1 MRWFRCFAE
10 ENRWLSVLA
19 LCALIGVVLLAVGCR
34 TPRQAQRIHGET
46 DAAQALANTIKF
58 AAAAPAPPS
67 SDDVPFT
74 IYDEATE
81 YWELTPQ
88 EAIHIALQNA
98 TVLRILGGA
107 VVRNPAA
114 AATVYDPVLRETDP
128 RFGVDAALSRFDA
141 QVNLL
146 ASFNN
151 NDRAVNNRFLGG
163 GAFLIQQD
171 LADFRAELT
180 KRSAT
185 GTSYALRQVTEY
197 DASNL
202 PGNLFPS
209 AWTTYL
215 EGEVRHPLMRGGG
228 VGFNR
233 IAGPGATPGNIN
245 GVVIAR
251 LNTDISVIEF
261 EQNLHA
267 LINEVENAYWDLYFA
282 YRMLETRKSA
292 RDRSLQVL
300 RRIRARGADLP
311 GGVAEQEAL
320 AAAQYYAYEIEVK
333 NSLGGR
339 LVEGTQPNNG
349 SRGGTFRGTLGIQ
362 VAERRLRLLM
372 GVPLADG
379 RLIRPAT
386 DPVLVRVIFDWDEIV
401 QESMLRR
408 TELRKQ
414 QLEIH
419 RRRLEVTANK
429 NFLLPQMDLIAR
441 HRFRGFGKDLIGWDS
456 DPVGSDP
463 VLADGR
469 FNNAVR
475 DLLSGDFQ
483 EWMLGV
489 EVSLPVGFREAY
501 NALRN
506 AQLRLARDQAVLQ
519 ESQREIRHDLANG
532 IADLH
537 RAYEVSLAAGHRR
550 AAVMMRRQLLEQR
563 NERTGN
569 IDSAA
574 LLDVYRQEADAD
586 AEYIRAMVD
595 HAIAIKNIHFEKGSM
610 LEYCGVLL
618 AQEASELM
626 QPASE
631 LLQPGVELL
640 QPRVELVQPGDE
652 LVPSASDRLP
662 AADAP

>member
-1 MRWFRCFAE
+1 MSQRRFHHRDWKPIGRRWFRWLVSEHLWLGVGSVSAAVACMLFA
-10 ENRWLSVLA
+10 A
-19 LCALIGVVLLAVGCR
+19 GCR
-34 TPRQAQRIHGET
+34 THHKKQQIYAAT
-46 DAAQALANTIKF
+46 DAAQKLASSIQFT
-58 AAAAPAPPS
+58 PADTPTVSPA
-67 SDDVPFT
+67 DEVPFT

-81 YWELTPQ
+81 YWDLTPQ
-88 EAIHIALQNA
+88 EAIHTALQNA
-98 TVLRILGGA
+98 TVLRTLGGT

-114 AATVYDPVLRETDP
+114 VATVYDPVLSETDA
-128 RFGVDAALSRFDA
+128 RTGIDAALSRFDA

-163 GAFLIQQD
+163 GAFLVQQD
-171 LADFRAELT
+171 LADVRMELT
-180 KRSAT
+180 KRAAT

-209 AWTTYL
+209 AWTTHL
-215 EGEVRHPLMRGGG
+215 EAEVRHPLMRGGG

-251 LNTDISVIEF
+251 LNTDISVIDF
-261 EQNLHA
+261 EQNLHS

-282 YRMLETRKSA
+282 YRMLETRKAA

-300 RRIRARGADLP
+300 KRIRARGADLP
-311 GGVAEQEAL
+311 GGVAEQESL

-414 QLEIH
+414 QLEI
-419 RRRLEVTANK
+419 RRRQLEVVANK

-441 HRFRGFGKDLIGWDS
+441 HRFRGFGDDLLGWDS
-456 DPVGSDP
+456 DPVSADP
-463 VLADGR
+463 LLSDGR

-475 DLLSGDFQ
+475 DLLTGDFQ

-489 EVSLPVGFREAY
+489 EVSMPIGFREAY

-506 AQLRLARDQAVLQ
+506 AQLRLAREQAVLQ

-537 RAYEVSLAAGHRR
+537 RAYEVSLAAEQRR
-550 AAVMMRRQLLEQR
+550 AAVSLRRQLLEQR

-574 LLDVYRQEADAD
+574 LLDAYRQEADAD
-586 AEYIRAMVD
+586 AEYIRALVD
-595 HAIAIKNIHFEKGSM
+595 YAVAIKNIHFEKGSM

-618 AQEASELM
+618 AEQGGE
-626 QPASE
+626 P
-631 LLQPGVELL
+631 VE
-640 QPRVELVQPGDE
+640 
-652 LVPSASDRLP
+652 SAKGL
-662 AADAP
+662 

>member
-1 MRWFRCFAE
+1 MRGFR
-10 ENRWLSVLA
+10 RSWSKTLWLSVGT
-19 LCALIGVVLLAVGCR
+19 LCAATGLVLFAAGCR
-34 TPRQAQRIHGET
+34 THHKKQQIHAAT
-46 DAAQALANTIKF
+46 DAAQKLANSIEFGT
-58 AAAAPAPPS
+58 AEPPAPLPS
-67 SDDVPFT
+67 DEVPFT

-81 YWELTPQ
+81 YWDLTPQ
-88 EAIHIALQNA
+88 EAIHTALQNA
-98 TVLRILGGA
+98 TVLRNLGGT

-114 AATVYDPVLRETDP
+114 VATVYDPVLRETDP
-128 RFGVDAALSRFDA
+128 RGGIDAALSRFDA

-163 GAFLIQQD
+163 GAFLVQQD
-171 LADFRAELT
+171 LADVRMELSKRA
-180 KRSAT
+180 AT
-185 GTSYALRQVTEY
+185 GTSYALRQITEY

-209 AWTTYL
+209 AWSTHL
-215 EGEVRHPLMRGGG
+215 EAEVRHPLMRGGG

-251 LNTDISVIEF
+251 LNTDISVIDF

-282 YRMLETRKSA
+282 YRMLETRKAA

-300 RRIRARGADLP
+300 KRIRARGADLP
-311 GGVAEQEAL
+311 GGVAEQESL

-333 NSLGGR
+333 NALGGR

-401 QESMLRR
+401 QESMVRR

-414 QLEIH
+414 QHEI
-419 RRRLEVTANK
+419 RRRQLEVVANK

-441 HRFRGFGKDLIGWDS
+441 HRFRGFGDDLIGWDS
-456 DPVGSDP
+456 DPVSANP
-463 VLADGR
+463 LLSDGR

-489 EVSLPVGFREAY
+489 ELSMPVGFREAY

-506 AQLRLARDQAVLQ
+506 AQLRLAREQALLK

-537 RAYEVSLAAGHRR
+537 RAYEVSLAAEQRR
-550 AAVMMRRQLLEQR
+550 AAVSLRRQLLEQR

-574 LLDVYRQEADAD
+574 LLDAYRQEADAD
-586 AEYIRAMVD
+586 AEYIRALVD
-595 HAIAIKNIHFEKGSM
+595 HAVAIKNIHFEKGSM

-618 AQEASELM
+618 AEHGGAAVAS
-626 QPASE
+626 
-631 LLQPGVELL
+631 
-640 QPRVELVQPGDE
+640 
-652 LVPSASDRLP
+652 
-662 AADAP
+662 APEP